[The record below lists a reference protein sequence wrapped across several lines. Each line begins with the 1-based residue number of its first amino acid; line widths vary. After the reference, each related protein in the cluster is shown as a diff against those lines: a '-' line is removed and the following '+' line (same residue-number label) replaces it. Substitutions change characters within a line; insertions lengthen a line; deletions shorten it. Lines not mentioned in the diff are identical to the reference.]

1 MAAAQGQAAK
11 APRYATEYNWSISP
25 SEDLSQPGQRTVRLS
40 SCPPDVTG
48 HEPEYWV
55 LISRPGIGGSET
67 GGSQSNASGG
77 SEPVKVTGG
86 NCAGDGHPGTLQFT
100 TARAHSAGYT
110 VSSASSGLQEALIA
124 ARFAPTN
131 PGGNSQSGTVIVPP
145 GEYKAF
151 SRVSIRASNMTVDF
165 SGSIVECWMDDT

>member
-40 SCPPDVTG
+40 SCPPGVTG

-86 NCAGDGHPGTLQFT
+86 NWFT